1 MISRS
6 KKKAMQIAQQLH
18 AGTVNINEG
27 YATSWSTL
35 GSPMGG
41 FGASGLGRR
50 HGVAGIVQYTES
62 QTIATQNFLG
72 FGPPFGLRDEQ
83 WGNLLTT
90 SLGIM
95 KKIGW
100 R

>member
-1 MISRS
+1 
-6 KKKAMQIAQQLH
+6 MQIAQQLH

-62 QTIATQNFLG
+62 QTIATQNFRG

-95 KKIGW
+95 KRIGW